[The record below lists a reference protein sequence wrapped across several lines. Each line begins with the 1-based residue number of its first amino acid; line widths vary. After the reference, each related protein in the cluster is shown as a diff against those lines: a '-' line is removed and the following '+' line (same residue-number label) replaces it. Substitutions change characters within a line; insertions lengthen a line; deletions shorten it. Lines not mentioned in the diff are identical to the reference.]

1 MSKLPNLVWLRSFEC
16 AARHLSFTQSADELG
31 LTQTAL
37 SLHVRSLEA
46 ALGCKLFTRKARK
59 LALTE
64 VGQAYAFSLRRSL
77 GDIAL
82 STASLFG
89 ADGTQVLTV
98 RAPISTASLWLTHRL
113 PEFVTAHP
121 GIAVRIVSNIWAES
135 IGPEDVDVEIR
146 LGRGGWTGMSY
157 KKIST
162 ERIVP
167 ITHDS
172 NAHQDPVAMLQ
183 EGPLVQILGYEDMT
197 QAYLSACDLEVA
209 QQRFPYSVDTT
220 IAAIDIVA
228 ARGGCAVVLERF
240 ADDARARGRPIAK
253 VGDPMPIAQ
262 SHYLVG
268 VSPPEVNDTAKQ
280 LFEAW
285 LEGIFTD

>member
-1 MSKLPNLVWLRSFEC
+1 MSKLPNLVWLRSFES
-16 AARHLSFTQSADELG
+16 AARHLSFTQAAEELG

-46 ALGCKLFTRKARK
+46 TLGCKLFTRNARK
-59 LALTE
+59 LTLTE

-89 ADGTQVLTV
+89 TEGAQVLTV
-98 RAPISTASLWLTHRL
+98 RVPISTASLWLTHRL
-113 PEFVTAHP
+113 PEFVAAHP
-121 GIAVRIVSNIWAES
+121 GISVRIVSNIWAES
-135 IGPEDVDVEIR
+135 LGQDDVDVEIR
-146 LGRGGWTGMSY
+146 LGRGGWTGLAH

-167 ITHDS
+167 I
-172 NAHQDPVAMLQ
+172 APVGFAGAVAELLR
-183 EGPLVQILGYEDMT
+183 EGPLVRILGYEDMT
-197 QAYLSACDLEVA
+197 QAYLNACGLTELRPV
-209 QQRFPYSVDTT
+209 FPYSVDTT
-220 IAAIDIVA
+220 IAAMDIVA
-228 ARGGCAVVLERF
+228 AGGGCAVVLERF
-240 ADDARARGRPIAK
+240 ADAEMARGRAIAK
-253 VGDPMPIAQ
+253 TGEAMPIEQ
-262 SHYLVG
+262 GHYLVG

-285 LEGIFTD
+285 LEGIFAA